1 MFYGNMF
8 FLNISVP
15 MLQAMYTEHLD
26 IIMMIYV
33 RKHSFLCQFGT
44 IQIYILPT
52 NTHIYID
59 LNVLVAKQ
67 LTCVKMWYEHGV
79 KIIVSISTPCLLV
92 I

>member
-44 IQIYILPT
+44 IQVYILPT
-52 NTHIYID
+52 NTHIYRPKC
-59 LNVLVAKQ
+59 VGSK
-67 LTCVKMWYEHGV
+67 TTYVKMWYKHGV

>member
-26 IIMMIYV
+26 IITYANILFCASLVQYKYIYY
-33 RKHSFLCQFGT
+33 Q
-44 IQIYILPT
+44 P
-52 NTHIYID
+52 THIYID

-67 LTCVKMWYEHGV
+67 LTYVKMWYEHGV